1 MPAAVIQ
8 ASFVQA
14 YVIAFMYF
22 ERDENVDPVVFA
34 SVMFGL
40 CSFCFGIATAYLCG
54 EKLLK
59 RLAVTVFYIMP
70 FAVARFS
77 MHVALFVELKGL
89 AVLPVA
95 VFILLRV
102 LLTLYRYYTYCT
114 EHLRYTLCQ
123 AGIHLPSICTHLTVA
138 VPGAA
143 AHLHL
148 WRGRHLPDLL
158 LSPRH

>member
-1 MPAAVIQ
+1 
-8 ASFVQA
+8 
-14 YVIAFMYF
+14 MYF
-22 ERDENVDPVVFA
+22 ERDQNVDPLVFA

-40 CSFCFGIATAYLCG
+40 CSFCFGIAGAYLCG

-102 LLTLYRYYTYCT
+102 LLTLHRYYVYCT
-114 EHLRYTLCQ
+114 EHLRYTLRQVCLHPP
-123 AGIHLPSICTHLTVA
+123 AVYLHPSHGC
-138 VPGAA
+138 G
-143 AHLHL
+143 
-148 WRGRHLPDLL
+148 GRF
-158 LSPRH
+158 